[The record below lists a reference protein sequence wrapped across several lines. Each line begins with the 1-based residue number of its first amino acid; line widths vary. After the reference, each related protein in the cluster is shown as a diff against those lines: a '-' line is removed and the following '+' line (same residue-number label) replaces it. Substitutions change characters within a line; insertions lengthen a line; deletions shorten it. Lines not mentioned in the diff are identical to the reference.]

1 MLAVRGRPDRRRH
14 RAWRQFRYV
23 TLPLLKPAMLVALIF
38 RTLDAFRVFDLI
50 YALTGGGPGTSTEP
64 IALYTFNA
72 LLQNLQFGYG
82 SALSV
87 IVFLITFGL
96 AMATSGFSARTSR
109 RRDRE
114 ARRSGGRRWR
124 WRSWWWPAP
133 FPSTGRSSASFT
145 PEARLFQDPSLLPR
159 QLVLD
164 HYRAL
169 FTQRNFWVPIR
180 NSLIVAGTTTAF
192 CVGVGSLC
200 AYALARLQFRGK
212 APLLGFILAVGM
224 FPQISVVSPLYM
236 LLRSLRL
243 INTYPGLILPYLTFA
258 MPLTV
263 WLLVGF
269 FRQLPAELEE
279 AAMVDGASRLRAFWE
294 VIVPLALPG
303 TGHDRDPHLRVQLER
318 VSLRAFV
325 HARAG
330 APDGAGRHRAVPRE
344 YQVPWGQILAA
355 AVVATAPVTLLVLAF
370 QRRIV
375 QGLTAGAVKG

>member
-1 MLAVRGRPDRRRH
+1 MSERKWWPVL
-14 RAWRQFRYV
+14 
-23 TLPLLKPAMLVALIF
+23 
-38 RTLDAFRVFDLI
+38 
-50 YALTGGGPGTSTEP
+50 ALT
-64 IALYTFNA
+64 
-72 LLQNLQFGYG
+72 LLVLA
-82 SALSV
+82 SA
-87 IVFLITFGL
+87 F
-96 AMATSGFSARTSR
+96 
-109 RRDRE
+109 
-114 ARRSGGRRWR
+114 
-124 WRSWWWPAP
+124 P
-133 FPSTGRSSASFT
+133 FYWAILASFT
-145 PEARLFQDPSLLPR
+145 PEARLFQGPSLVPGD
-159 QLVLD
+159 LVLD

-180 NSLIVAGTTTAF
+180 NSLIVAGSTTAF

-212 APLLGFILAVGM
+212 LALLGFILAVGM
-224 FPQISVVSPLYM
+224 FAQISVVSPLYM

-243 INTYPGLILPYLTFA
+243 INTYPGLILPYFTFA

-279 AAMVDGASRLRAFWE
+279 AAMVDGASRLRAFAE

-303 TGHDRDPHLRVQLER
+303 LATTAILTFVYSWNEFLFALSFTLGPER
-318 VSLRAFV
+318 QT
-325 HARAG
+325 
-330 APDGAGRHRAVPRE
+330 VPVAIALFRGM